1 MSEITDI
8 KQAKGKGKRLHI
20 YLDNEYACTIDEF
33 TAYKHRLAVGQEIA
47 INYLEEITMESE
59 LSSGFEKAV
68 DLISKTPKTKRQVYT
83 YLKDKGYLPKLCQA
97 VVEKL
102 SEYHYVDDEVYARM
116 YVNTYLIKYGKRKIM
131 FNLEQKGIKRDII
144 DNALSEIE
152 GQTEAVASL
161 AQKYMKN
168 KEPTRENIDK
178 LCRHLASKG
187 FEWAD
192 ISPVIS
198 KIKSGEDYESWD

>member
-1 MSEITDI
+1 MIFPNVPI
-8 KQAKGKGKRLHI
+8 G
-20 YLDNEYACTIDEF
+20 
-33 TAYKHRLAVGQEIA
+33 
-47 INYLEEITMESE
+47 
-59 LSSGFEKAV
+59 
-68 DLISKTPKTKRQVYT
+68 
-83 YLKDKGYLPKLCQA
+83 
-97 VVEKL
+97 
-102 SEYHYVDDEVYARM
+102 EYHYVDDEAYARM
-116 YVNTYLIKYGKRKIM
+116 YVNTYLNKYGKRKIM

-152 GQTEAVASL
+152 GQTEAIASL

-178 LCRHLASKG
+178 LCRHLLSKG

-198 KIKSGEDYESWD
+198 KIKSGEEYESWD